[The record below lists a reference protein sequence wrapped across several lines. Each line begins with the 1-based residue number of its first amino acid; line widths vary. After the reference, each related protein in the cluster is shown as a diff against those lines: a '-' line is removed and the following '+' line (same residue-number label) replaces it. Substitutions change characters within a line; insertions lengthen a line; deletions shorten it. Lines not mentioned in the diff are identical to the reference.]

1 LIRKPIGS
9 FETRSSGVVVV
20 CGVKLT
26 MAETCTKDS
35 LEDLLEQ
42 QSQGDLEKEATC
54 SFSHTPETFNKF
66 QVRLDDIL
74 DFIFPATLQ
83 HPLAAGR
90 LFAYGLYGPLD
101 EDKMLRTGF
110 KGRHQLSV
118 WELDEMCVQIEREDI
133 CSIYLHKKSDLGLL
147 SSHEQ
152 ESLIS
157 QADAHL
163 KKAKGRAMLPQISR
177 EDIVQLFAGV
187 AKDPRGLLSFHEL
200 QKIIFQFRESR
211 IANYK
216 LVYPNLVSKQS
227 SSSTKT
233 LTLPQSRARA
243 GKVSSSVAPPTM
255 FQRMKGNTNPDIIKQ
270 VWDISLSSLTLL
282 SSQSSAFLNKH
293 SFKICNL
300 NPQSVT
306 EEYSI
311 SSNVRLLREVEPR
324 CLDPYRTLDGQPTR
338 APWSDT
344 CNVKGSQIG
353 SLVKATPSSSTWK
366 RTATLG

>member
-1 LIRKPIGS
+1 MDES
-9 FETRSSGVVVV
+9 
-20 CGVKLT
+20 
-26 MAETCTKDS
+26 TKDS
-35 LEDLLEQ
+35 LEDLLEKQ
-42 QSQGDLEKEATC
+42 QQVGQEREATG
-54 SFSHTPETFNKF
+54 SLPQTFEIFDKF

-74 DFIFPATLQ
+74 DFIFPSTLQ

-118 WELDEMCVQIEREDI
+118 WELNEMCIQIEREDI
-133 CSIYLHKKSDLGLL
+133 ISIYLHKKSDLGLL

-152 ESLIS
+152 ESLVS

-163 KKAKGRAMLPQISR
+163 KKAKGRAMLPQITKQ
-177 EDIVQLFAGV
+177 DIIQLFAE
-187 AKDPRGLLSFHEL
+187 APRDPRGLLSFHDL
-200 QKIIFQFRESR
+200 QKIIFDYRESR

-216 LVYPNLVSKQS
+216 LVYPNLVTKQS
-227 SSSTKT
+227 NSAST
-233 LTLPQSRARA
+233 LTLPPSRTRT
-243 GKVSSSVAPPTM
+243 GRVSSSVAPPTM
-255 FQRMKGNTNPDIIKQ
+255 FQKMKGNTNPEIIKQ
-270 VWDISLSSLTLL
+270 VPPFLLLSLTRLI
-282 SSQSSAFLNKH
+282 SRPQSSTFLNKH

-306 EEYSI
+306 EEYAI

-324 CLDPYRTLDGQPTR
+324 CPDPYRTLDGQPTR
-338 APWSDT
+338 STWNDT